1 MAIEQQ
7 HIITDKTLIRA
18 AKAVSV
24 IFTPFSIPFV
34 AFLILFVFSYLRIMP
49 LQYKLI
55 VLGVVYCFTILMP
68 TLTISFSVRSTDLA
82 PAIWQS
88 GNEGMYRLS

>member
-24 IFTPFSIPFV
+24 IFTPFCIPDSIRVFVPADHAAAIQVNRTGSGVLLYNPYAYPDHLPF
-34 AFLILFVFSYLRIMP
+34 P
-49 LQYKLI
+49 
-55 VLGVVYCFTILMP
+55 
-68 TLTISFSVRSTDLA
+68 
-82 PAIWQS
+82 
-88 GNEGMYRLS
+88 

>member
-24 IFTPFSIPFV
+24 IFTPFSIPFIPDSIRV
-34 AFLILFVFSYLRIMP
+34 FVPADHAAAIQVNRTGSG
-49 LQYKLI
+49 
-55 VLGVVYCFTILMP
+55 VLLYNPYAYPDHLPFP
-68 TLTISFSVRSTDLA
+68 
-82 PAIWQS
+82 
-88 GNEGMYRLS
+88 

>member
-24 IFTPFSIPFV
+24 IFTPFFHSLRGIPDSIRVFVPADHAAAIQVNRTGSGVLLYNPYAYPDHLPF
-34 AFLILFVFSYLRIMP
+34 P
-49 LQYKLI
+49 
-55 VLGVVYCFTILMP
+55 
-68 TLTISFSVRSTDLA
+68 
-82 PAIWQS
+82 
-88 GNEGMYRLS
+88 

>member
-49 LQYKLI
+49 QQTA
-55 VLGVVYCFTILMP
+55 C
-68 TLTISFSVRSTDLA
+68 
-82 PAIWQS
+82 Q
-88 GNEGMYRLS
+88 N